1 MTKLN
6 LDLSDADINIL
17 FLLFDSDHNES
28 ITYGE
33 FLVAVRGAMS
43 SRRAAVV
50 SLAFDHIDRDGSGLV
65 DFEEM
70 KGAFVSSQHPDVLSG
85 KRTAE
90 AVRLELLDT
99 FDFGGEK
106 AGKVSREEFT
116 DYRGGNLCSFFI
128 FFSFPRTL

>member
-1 MTKLN
+1 
-6 LDLSDADINIL
+6 
-17 FLLFDSDHNES
+17 
-28 ITYGE
+28 
-33 FLVAVRGAMS
+33 
-43 SRRAAVV
+43 
-50 SLAFDHIDRDGSGLV
+50 
-65 DFEEM
+65 M
-70 KGAFVSSQHPDVLSG
+70 KDAFVSSQHPDVLSG